1 MTQASI
7 YLRFVDCS
15 ILALFIAFVI
25 GIGFALQRHM
35 KTSADFFLAAH
46 FSRNK

>member
-1 MTQASI
+1 MTYI
-7 YLRFVDCS
+7 DYS
-15 ILALFIAFVI
+15 ILPLFIAFVI

-46 FSRNK
+46 LSRNK

>member
-1 MTQASI
+1 MR
-7 YLRFVDCS
+7 YVDYS

-25 GIGFALQRHM
+25 GIGFALQCHM
-35 KTSADFFLAAH
+35 KTPADFFIAAH